1 MYFAFSIL
9 FNCVLLFASCYSRTA
24 KVKRDQIYD
33 FENNAPYIIK
43 TLKSVQWQ
51 LIYRK
56 AIRETEIEAK
66 IPLEFSIINQ
76 ISI

>member
-1 MYFAFSIL
+1 MFALCF
-9 FNCVLLFASCYSRTA
+9 SRTA
-24 KVKRDQIYD
+24 KVKKDQIYD

-51 LIYRK
+51 LIYKK

-66 IPLEFSIINQ
+66 IPLQSSIFNQ
-76 ISI
+76 MSI